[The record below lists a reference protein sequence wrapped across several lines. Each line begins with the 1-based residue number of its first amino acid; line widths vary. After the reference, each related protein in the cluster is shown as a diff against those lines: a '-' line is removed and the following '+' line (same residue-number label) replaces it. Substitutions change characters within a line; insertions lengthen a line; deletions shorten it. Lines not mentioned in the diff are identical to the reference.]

1 MCSCSARTAGLKQ
14 SATVVTTDARQR
26 AQRPN
31 RAYDS
36 GVTSRATLRS
46 RLLIFGGL
54 YFAQGV
60 PWGFFTVAI
69 ALRLTSLGLSPAGIG
84 DLMFVAA
91 LPWAGKPVLGLL
103 VDRLSF
109 GRFGRR
115 RPFIL
120 LAEAGMALSLLAMA
134 FANPIADRT
143 LFLALLFLHNLLAA
157 AQDVGTDALA
167 IDLLAENERGRANGV
182 MSAGKFAGVVLG
194 GQGLLWVAGVAGWP
208 AAFALAIALLLVPA
222 TLVFGVRESP
232 APAQRPRLLRA
243 ALRAFSSRVV
253 LLAAGFALV
262 VDLADSLIFPLTY
275 PLFRNQLGFSEQ
287 QVATLA
293 TVGGIVS
300 ALGSLLGGVLGDRL
314 GCRRTLAG
322 ACLALAGINLGFSAC
337 RELWGHFAVL
347 LAYTTVDGL
356 VVGVAYATT
365 LALFMDLTNPRVAA
379 TQFQIYMALLNV
391 KDAWAQ
397 KLGGRLA
404 ERIPAP
410 AMFGL
415 SAIVEVLPLVLLF
428 WLDRRRAQADFAR
441 DLPPAAGNIG

>member
-1 MCSCSARTAGLKQ
+1 MT
-14 SATVVTTDARQR
+14 
-26 AQRPN
+26 
-31 RAYDS
+31 S
-36 GVTSRATLRS
+36 GTTLRS

-69 ALRLTSLGLSPAGIG
+69 VLRLTSLGVSPSGLG
-84 DLMFVAA
+84 DLMFVAS
-91 LPWAGKPVLGLL
+91 LPWAGKPVIGLL

-109 GRFGRR
+109 GHLGRR

-134 FANPIADRT
+134 FANPIADRS

-167 IDLLAENERGRANGV
+167 IDIMAESERSRANGV
-182 MSAGKFAGVVLG
+182 MSAAKFAGVVLG
-194 GQGLLWVAGVAGWP
+194 GQGLLWVARVAGWP
-208 AAFALAIALLLVPA
+208 AAFGLAIALLLVPA
-222 TLVFGVRESP
+222 TLVMGVREAP
-232 APAQRPRLLRA
+232 LPAQRPRLLGLT
-243 ALRAFSSRVV
+243 LRVFSTRIV
-253 LLAAGFALV
+253 LLAAAFALI
-262 VDLADSLIFPLTY
+262 VDVADSLTFPLSY

-287 QVATLA
+287 QVASLA
-293 TVGGIVS
+293 TTGGLAS
-300 ALGSLLGGVLGDRL
+300 ALGSLLGGAVGDRL
-314 GCRRTLAG
+314 GCRRTLLSASLGVAG
-322 ACLALAGINLGFSAC
+322 VNLAFSAC
-337 RELWGHFAVL
+337 HGLWGHLSFL
-347 LAYTTVDGL
+347 LAYTIVEGIA
-356 VVGVAYATT
+356 VGVVYSTM

-404 ERIPAP
+404 ERISAP

-415 SAIVEVLPLVLLF
+415 SAIVELLPLVLLP
-428 WLDRRRAQADFAR
+428 WLDARRAQADFAS
-441 DLPPAAGNIG
+441 DAAPAATDAGKA

>member
-1 MCSCSARTAGLKQ
+1 MFKKRPALPGK
-14 SATVVTTDARQR
+14 R
-26 AQRPN
+26 ACRPN
-31 RAYDS
+31 RFYDS
-36 GVTSRATLRS
+36 GVTSGATFRS

-69 ALRLTSLGLSPAGIG
+69 ALRLTSLGLSPAGLG
-84 DLMFVAA
+84 DLMFVAW

-109 GRFGRR
+109 GRLGRR

-134 FANPIADRT
+134 FANPIADRP
-143 LFLALLFLHNLLAA
+143 LFSALLFLHNLMAA

-167 IDLLAENERGRANGV
+167 IDLLAPNERSRANGI

-194 GQGLLWVAGVAGWP
+194 GQGLLWIARVAGWP
-208 AAFALAIALLLVPA
+208 AAFGLAIALLLVPA
-222 TLVFGVRESP
+222 TLVLGVRESP
-232 APAQRPRLLRA
+232 LPAQRPRLLGL

-253 LLAAGFALV
+253 LLGACFALV
-262 VDLADSLIFPLTY
+262 VDMADSLTFPLTY

-287 QVATLA
+287 QVASLA
-293 TVGGIVS
+293 TIGGIVG

-314 GCRRTLAG
+314 GCRRTLLG
-322 ACLALAGINLGFSAC
+322 ACLAVAGINLGFSAC
-337 RELWGHFAVL
+337 RGLWGHFPFL
-347 LAYTTVDGL
+347 LAYTVAEGIAAG
-356 VVGVAYATT
+356 VVYATM
-365 LALFMDLTNPRVAA
+365 LALFMNLTNPRLAA
-379 TQFQIYMALLNV
+379 TQFQIYMALINV

-415 SAIVEVLPLVLLF
+415 SAVVELLPLLLLP
-428 WLDRRRAQADFAR
+428 WLDARRAQADFAR
-441 DLPPAAGNIG
+441 DTHPGSTERSARP

>member
-1 MCSCSARTAGLKQ
+1 
-14 SATVVTTDARQR
+14 VTWG
-26 AQRPN
+26 N
-31 RAYDS
+31 
-36 GVTSRATLRS
+36 TLRS

-69 ALRLTSLGLSPAGIG
+69 VLRLTSLGLSPAGLG
-84 DLMFVAA
+84 DLMFVAS
-91 LPWAGKPVLGLL
+91 LPWASKPVIGLL

-109 GRFGRR
+109 GRLGRR

-134 FANPIADRT
+134 FANPISDRP
-143 LFLALLFLHNLLAA
+143 LFSALLFLHNLLAA

-167 IDLLAENERGRANGV
+167 IDLLAPNERSRANGI

-194 GQGLLWVAGVAGWP
+194 GQGLLWVASAAGWP
-208 AAFALAIALLLVPA
+208 AAFGLAIVLLLVPA
-222 TLVFGVRESP
+222 TLVLGVRESP
-232 APAQRPRLLRA
+232 LPAQRPRLLGLT
-243 ALRAFSSRVV
+243 LRAFSTRVV
-253 LLAAGFALV
+253 LLAAAFALV
-262 VDLADSLIFPLTY
+262 VDLADSLTFPLSY

-287 QVATLA
+287 QVASLA
-293 TVGGIVS
+293 TLGGIAG

-314 GCRRTLAG
+314 GCRRTLLG
-322 ACLALAGINLGFSAC
+322 ACLGVGGLNLAFSAC
-337 RELWGHFAVL
+337 QGLWGL
-347 LAYTTVDGL
+347 YPLQLAYTTAEGIL
-356 VVGVAYATT
+356 VGVVYATM

-379 TQFQIYMALLNV
+379 TQFQIYMALLNA

-404 ERIPAP
+404 ERLPAP

-415 SAIVEVLPLVLLF
+415 AAIVEVLPLLLLP
-428 WLDRRRAQADFAR
+428 WLDARRAQADFAR
-441 DLPPAAGNIG
+441 EATPAATDAGKA

>member
-1 MCSCSARTAGLKQ
+1 VFKKRPALSGK
-14 SATVVTTDARQR
+14 R
-26 AQRPN
+26 ACRPN

-36 GVTSRATLRS
+36 GVTSGATLRS

-84 DLMFVAA
+84 DLMFVAS
-91 LPWAGKPVLGLL
+91 LPWAGKPVIGLL

-109 GRFGRR
+109 GRLGRR

-120 LAEAGMALSLLAMA
+120 LAEVGMALSLLAMA
-134 FANPIADRT
+134 FANPISDRP
-143 LFLALLFLHNLLAA
+143 LFSALLFLHNLLAA

-167 IDLLAENERGRANGV
+167 IDLLAESERSRANGI

-208 AAFALAIALLLVPA
+208 AAFAVAIALLLVPA
-222 TLVFGVRESP
+222 TLVLGVRESP
-232 APAQRPRLLRA
+232 LPAQRPRLFGV

-253 LLAAGFALV
+253 LIAVGFALI
-262 VDLADSLIFPLTY
+262 VDLADSFTFPLTY

-293 TVGGIVS
+293 TLGGIVG
-300 ALGSLLGGVLGDRL
+300 ALGSLLGGALGDRL
-314 GCRRTLAG
+314 GCRRTLFG
-322 ACLALAGINLGFSAC
+322 ACLAVAGINFGFSAC
-337 RELWGHFAVL
+337 RGLWGHYSFM
-347 LAYTTVDGL
+347 LAYTTVEGIA
-356 VVGVAYATT
+356 VGVVYATT
-365 LALFMDLTNPRVAA
+365 LALFMNLTNPRVAA
-379 TQFQIYMALLNV
+379 TQFQVYMALLNV

-397 KLGGRLA
+397 KVGGHMA
-404 ERIPAP
+404 ERMSAP

-415 SAIVEVLPLVLLF
+415 SAIAELLPLVLLP
-428 WLDRRRAQADFAR
+428 WLDARRAQADFAR
-441 DLPPAAGNIG
+441 DTARTAKDPGDA

>member
-1 MCSCSARTAGLKQ
+1 MT
-14 SATVVTTDARQR
+14 
-26 AQRPN
+26 
-31 RAYDS
+31 S
-36 GVTSRATLRS
+36 GATLRS

-84 DLMFVAA
+84 DLMFVAS
-91 LPWAGKPVLGLL
+91 LPWAGKPVIGLL

-109 GRFGRR
+109 GRLGRR

-120 LAEAGMALSLLAMA
+120 LAEVGMALSLLAMA
-134 FANPIADRT
+134 FANPISDRP
-143 LFLALLFLHNLLAA
+143 LFSALLFLHNLLAA

-167 IDLLAENERGRANGV
+167 IDLLAESERSRANGI

-208 AAFALAIALLLVPA
+208 AAFAVAIALLLVPA
-222 TLVFGVRESP
+222 TLVLGVRESP
-232 APAQRPRLLRA
+232 LPAQRPRLFGL

-253 LLAAGFALV
+253 LIAVGFALI
-262 VDLADSLIFPLTY
+262 VDLADSFTFPLTY

-293 TVGGIVS
+293 TLGGIVG
-300 ALGSLLGGVLGDRL
+300 ALGSLLGGALGDRL
-314 GCRRTLAG
+314 GCRRTLFG
-322 ACLALAGINLGFSAC
+322 ACLAVAGINFGFSAC
-337 RELWGHFAVL
+337 RGLWGHYSFM
-347 LAYTTVDGL
+347 LAYTTVEGIA
-356 VVGVAYATT
+356 VGVVYATT
-365 LALFMDLTNPRVAA
+365 LALFMNLTNPRVAA
-379 TQFQIYMALLNV
+379 TQFQIYMSLLNI

-415 SAIVEVLPLVLLF
+415 SAMIEVLPLLLLP
-428 WLDRRRAQADFAR
+428 WLDARRAQADFAR
-441 DLPPAAGNIG
+441 DKPPAAKNTG